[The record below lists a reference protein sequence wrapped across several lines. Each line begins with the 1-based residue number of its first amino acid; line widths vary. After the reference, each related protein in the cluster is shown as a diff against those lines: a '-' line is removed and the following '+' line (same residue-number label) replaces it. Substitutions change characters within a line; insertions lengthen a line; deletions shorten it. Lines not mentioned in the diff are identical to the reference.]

1 VEGLSVSAPPCIDAG
16 EQHPRIIPGRHRDDC
31 PSQQPAPVVP
41 KGQHVEVTI
50 TVCTGCLPCTRRH
63 CDVCG
68 RRHVRVDFTCPT
80 CLAEIREHMAR
91 IVELCGAPLLEQ
103 ALLGTTDP
111 IESEAVALLG
121 PVAHQEAWYHR
132 RESALAG
139 RIPADFLEVAR
150 DERHP
155 LFVLGTWELA
165 WREWLDHDTDARVT
179 IGGAVR
185 YLGSQLAYMASQPD
199 VPLDQLHGDLKG
211 CVGYLEG
218 VLSAGDQRPATC
230 PKCGGKLV
238 LVHDKKHEDQGWDDA
253 RVVEGE
259 KAEKYDDRWV
269 CQAKDCGQE
278 WTDAAY
284 RAKILAVREAK
295 ATALPAS
302 AIQRVHGVLEATVRK
317 WAQRG
322 LVDKRGRDA
331 DGRLLYDVAQV
342 LAQRDGVDDTPE
354 ATG

>member
-1 VEGLSVSAPPCIDAG
+1 MTTERTPRCIHAG
-16 EQHPRIIPGRHRDDC
+16 DDQPRVIPGRHRDDC
-31 PSQQPAPVVP
+31 PTRRPAPVLP
-41 KGQHVEVTI
+41 KGQHHDVAEPE
-50 TVCTGCLPCTRRH
+50 CEGCLPCTRRH
-63 CDVCG
+63 CDVCE
-68 RRHVRVDFTCPT
+68 RRHVREDFTCPS
-80 CLAEIREHMAR
+80 CLAEIREAMAR
-91 IVELCGAPLLEQ
+91 ILELCGLPLLEQ

-150 DERHP
+150 DEKHP

-165 WREWLDHDTDARVT
+165 WREWLDHETDARVT
-179 IGGAVR
+179 VTGAAR
-185 YLGSQLAYMASQPD
+185 YLDSQLAYMAGQPD

-218 VLSAGDQRPATC
+218 VLSAGEQRPATC
-230 PKCGGKLV
+230 PRCGGKLV
-238 LVHDKKHEDQGWDDA
+238 LVHDTKHEDSDYEPG
-253 RVVEGE
+253 RE
-259 KAEKYDDRWV
+259 AETYDDRWV
-269 CQAKDCGQE
+269 CQARDCGQE

-302 AIQRVHGVLEATVRK
+302 AIQRVHGVPESTVRT

-322 LVDKRGRDA
+322 LVAKRGKDTE
-331 DGRLLYDVAQV
+331 GRLLYDVAHV
-342 LAQRDGVDDTPE
+342 LACRDGVDDTPE
-354 ATG
+354 AVG